1 MSMETTLYI
10 IMGLAALVI
19 LVLAFL
25 LIRKAGQVHTV
36 EALRRSEAEAGEK
49 ALQQLRASGEAA
61 LKQEREAGETALRQ
75 QREANE
81 AALKQLREA
90 NDAALK
96 QQIEAIRAQMTAETE
111 KLLKQREEAIS
122 KKAEETF
129 KSLSGNLGK
138 DIKTMQEAFDA
149 QKKSQTEGAAQLKEA
164 MEQAVKNLQ
173 QQTSSIGAKA
183 DNLASALKGQ
193 NKTAGGW
200 GEVILY
206 NMLVNEGMVEGRDFD
221 REETLRDALG
231 QTVHND
237 DSSKRMRPDYIL
249 HYPDQTEV
257 IIDAKVSLDAYSD
270 WFAAEDPQARENAAQ
285 RNLQAIRAQIKD
297 LSGKRYP
304 QYIREGYKSLDYVV
318 MFVPNYGSLQLAK
331 SLAPNL
337 FNEAYGQGVL
347 LASEETLMPFLRMIR
362 IAWTNYDQARNQ
374 EKIIKAA
381 QAMVDR
387 VYDFSKAH
395 ALMGDKLHDA
405 LKQYDAVSAKISESG
420 QSILTSARQLIK
432 LGVPKN
438 PKKPLPEGD
447 DEPITD

>member
-1 MSMETTLYI
+1 MSTTILYI
-10 IMGLAALVI
+10 LLGVAVVVIAVLVMVI
-19 LVLAFL
+19 V
-25 LIRKAGQVHTV
+25 RKDAEVRTAQ
-36 EALRRSEAEAGEK
+36 ALRRSDAEANEK
-49 ALQQLRASGEAA
+49 ALQL
-61 LKQEREAGETALRQ
+61 
-75 QREANE
+75 
-81 AALKQLREA
+81 LRETQ
-90 NDAALK
+90 DAALK
-96 QQIEAIRAQMTAETE
+96 QQMEGIRSQMTVETE
-111 KLLKQREEAIS
+111 KLLKQREEAIA

-129 KSLSGNLGK
+129 QNISGSLGK
-138 DIKTMQEAFDA
+138 DLKAMQEAFVA
-149 QKKSQTEGAAQLKEA
+149 QRKSQTEGTAQMKEA

-173 QQTSSIGAKA
+173 NQTSSIGAKA

-231 QTVHND
+231 QTVHNE

-249 HYPDQTEV
+249 HYPDKTEV

-270 WFAAEDPQARENAAQ
+270 WFAAQDPAAKDEAAQ
-285 RNLQAIRAQIKD
+285 RNLQAIRTQIKD

-304 QYIREGYKSLDYVV
+304 HYIREGYKSLDYVV

-337 FNEAYGQGVL
+337 FNEAYAQGVL
-347 LASEETLMPFLRMIR
+347 LATEETLMPFLRMIR

-381 QAMVDR
+381 QNMIDR

-395 ALMGDKLHDA
+395 ATMGEKLRDA
-405 LKQYDAVSAKISESG
+405 MKQYDAVSAKIDESG

-438 PKKPLPEGD
+438 PKKPLPEGEAD
-447 DEPITD
+447 N

>member
-1 MSMETTLYI
+1 MELTSYI
-10 IMGLAALVI
+10 ILGAALLIIAVLVMVI
-19 LVLAFL
+19 
-25 LIRKAGQVHTV
+25 IRKDAQVRTA
-36 EALRRSEAEAGEK
+36 EALRKSDAEANEK
-49 ALQQLRASGEAA
+49 ALRL
-61 LKQEREAGETALRQ
+61 
-75 QREANE
+75 
-81 AALKQLREA
+81 LRETQ
-90 NDAALK
+90 DAALK
-96 QQIEAIRAQMTAETE
+96 QQMEGIRSQMTAETE

-129 KSLSGNLGK
+129 KTITGGLGK
-138 DIKTMQEAFDA
+138 DIKTMQEAFEA
-149 QKKSQTEGAAQLKEA
+149 QKESQNKGTAQMKEA

-173 QQTSSIGAKA
+173 NQTSSIGAKA

-231 QTVHND
+231 QTVHNE

-249 HYPDQTEV
+249 HYPDKTEV

-270 WFAAEDPQARENAAQ
+270 WFAAEDPAAKDEAAQ
-285 RNLQAIRAQIKD
+285 RNLQAIRTQIKD

-304 QYIREGYKSLDYVV
+304 HYIREGYKTLDYVV

-337 FNEAYGQGVL
+337 FNEAYSQGVL
-347 LASEETLMPFLRMIR
+347 LATEETLMPFLRMIR
-362 IAWTNYDQARNQ
+362 IAWTNYDQVRNQ

-381 QAMVDR
+381 QNMIDR

-395 ALMGDKLHDA
+395 ATMGEKLHDA
-405 LKQYDAVSAKISESG
+405 LKQYDAVSAKIDESG

-438 PKKPLPEGD
+438 PKKPIPEGEAD
-447 DEPITD
+447 N

>member
-1 MSMETTLYI
+1 MNATILYVLL
-10 IMGLAALVI
+10 GVAVLVI
-19 LVLAFL
+19 AVLVMVI
-25 LIRKAGQVHTV
+25 IRKDAEVRTAQ
-36 EALRRSEAEAGEK
+36 ALRRSDAEANEK
-49 ALQQLRASGEAA
+49 ALQL
-61 LKQEREAGETALRQ
+61 
-75 QREANE
+75 
-81 AALKQLREA
+81 LRETQ
-90 NDAALK
+90 DVALK
-96 QQIEAIRAQMTAETE
+96 QQMEGIRSQMTAETE

-129 KSLSGNLGK
+129 QTISGSLGK
-138 DIKTMQEAFDA
+138 DLKAMQEAFVA
-149 QKKSQTEGAAQLKEA
+149 QRKSQTEGTAQMKEA

-173 QQTSSIGAKA
+173 HQTSSIGAKA

-231 QTVHND
+231 QTVLNE

-249 HYPDQTEV
+249 HYPDKTEV

-270 WFAAEDPQARENAAQ
+270 WFAAEDPAAKEEAAQ
-285 RNLQAIRAQIKD
+285 RNLQAIRTQIKD

-304 QYIREGYKSLDYVV
+304 HYIREGYKSLDYVV

-337 FNEAYGQGVL
+337 FNEAYSQGVL
-347 LASEETLMPFLRMIR
+347 IATEETLMPFLRMIR

-381 QAMVDR
+381 QNMIDR

-395 ALMGDKLHDA
+395 ATMGDKLRDA
-405 LKQYDAVSAKISESG
+405 MKQYDAMSAKINDSG
-420 QSILTSARQLIK
+420 QSILTSAHQLIK

-438 PKKPLPEGD
+438 PKKPLPEGEAD
-447 DEPITD
+447 N

>member
-1 MSMETTLYI
+1 MELTSYI
-10 IMGLAALVI
+10 ILGAALLIIAVLVMVI
-19 LVLAFL
+19 
-25 LIRKAGQVHTV
+25 IRKDAQVRTA
-36 EALRRSEAEAGEK
+36 EALRKSDAEANEK
-49 ALQQLRASGEAA
+49 ALRL
-61 LKQEREAGETALRQ
+61 
-75 QREANE
+75 
-81 AALKQLREA
+81 LRETQ
-90 NDAALK
+90 DAALK
-96 QQIEAIRAQMTAETE
+96 QQMEGIRSQMTAETE

-129 KSLSGNLGK
+129 KTITGGLGK
-138 DIKTMQEAFDA
+138 DIKTMQEAFEA
-149 QKKSQTEGAAQLKEA
+149 QKESQNKGTAQMKEA

-173 QQTSSIGAKA
+173 NQTSSIGAKA

-249 HYPDQTEV
+249 HYPDKTEV

-270 WFAAEDPQARENAAQ
+270 WFAAEDPAAKEEAAQ
-285 RNLQAIRAQIKD
+285 RNLQAIRTQIKD

-304 QYIREGYKSLDYVV
+304 HYIREGYKTLDYVV

-337 FNEAYGQGVL
+337 FNEAYSQGVL
-347 LASEETLMPFLRMIR
+347 LATEETLMPFLRMIR
-362 IAWTNYDQARNQ
+362 IAWTNYDQVRNQ

-381 QAMVDR
+381 QNMIDR

-395 ALMGDKLHDA
+395 ATMGEKLHDA
-405 LKQYDAVSAKISESG
+405 LKQYDAVSAKIDESG

-438 PKKPLPEGD
+438 PKKPLPEGEAD
-447 DEPITD
+447 N

>member
-1 MSMETTLYI
+1 MNATFLYALLGVAVVI
-10 IMGLAALVI
+10 IAVLVMVI
-19 LVLAFL
+19 
-25 LIRKAGQVHTV
+25 IRKDAEVRTAQ
-36 EALRRSEAEAGEK
+36 ALRRSDA
-49 ALQQLRASGEAA
+49 
-61 LKQEREAGETALRQ
+61 
-75 QREANE
+75 EANE
-81 AALKQLREA
+81 KAMQLLRETQ
-90 NDAALK
+90 DAALK
-96 QQIEAIRAQMTAETE
+96 QQMEGIRSQMTAETE

-129 KSLSGNLGK
+129 QTISGSLGK
-138 DIKTMQEAFDA
+138 DLKAMQEAFVA
-149 QKKSQTEGAAQLKEA
+149 QRKSQTEGTAQMKEA

-173 QQTSSIGAKA
+173 HQTSSIGAKA

-231 QTVHND
+231 QTVHNE

-249 HYPDQTEV
+249 HYPDKTEV

-270 WFAAEDPQARENAAQ
+270 WFAAEDPAAKEEAAQ
-285 RNLQAIRAQIKD
+285 RNLQAIRTQIKD

-304 QYIREGYKSLDYVV
+304 HYIREGYKSLDYVV

-337 FNEAYGQGVL
+337 FNEAYAQGVL
-347 LASEETLMPFLRMIR
+347 IATEETLMPFLRMIR

-381 QAMVDR
+381 QNMIDR

-395 ALMGDKLHDA
+395 ATMGEKLRDA
-405 LKQYDAVSAKISESG
+405 MKQYDAVSAKIDESG

-438 PKKPLPEGD
+438 PKKPLPEGEAD
-447 DEPITD
+447 N

>member
-1 MSMETTLYI
+1 MNATILYVLL
-10 IMGLAALVI
+10 GVAVLVI
-19 LVLAFL
+19 AVLVMVI
-25 LIRKAGQVHTV
+25 IRKDAEVRTAQ
-36 EALRRSEAEAGEK
+36 ALRRSDAEANEK
-49 ALQQLRASGEAA
+49 ALQL
-61 LKQEREAGETALRQ
+61 
-75 QREANE
+75 
-81 AALKQLREA
+81 LRETQ
-90 NDAALK
+90 DVALK
-96 QQIEAIRAQMTAETE
+96 QQMEGIRSQMTAETE

-129 KSLSGNLGK
+129 QTISGSLGK
-138 DIKTMQEAFDA
+138 DLKAMQEAFVA
-149 QKKSQTEGAAQLKEA
+149 QRKSQTEGTAQMKEA

-173 QQTSSIGAKA
+173 HQTSSIGAKA

-231 QTVHND
+231 QTVHNE

-249 HYPDQTEV
+249 HYPDKTEV

-270 WFAAEDPQARENAAQ
+270 WFAAEDPAAKEEAAQ
-285 RNLQAIRAQIKD
+285 RNLQAIRTQIKD

-304 QYIREGYKSLDYVV
+304 HYIREGYKSLDYVV

-337 FNEAYGQGVL
+337 FNEAYAQGVL
-347 LASEETLMPFLRMIR
+347 IATEETLMPFLRMIR

-381 QAMVDR
+381 QNMIDR

-395 ALMGDKLHDA
+395 ATMGDKLRDA
-405 LKQYDAVSAKISESG
+405 MKQYDAMSAKINDSG
-420 QSILTSARQLIK
+420 QSILTSAHQLIK

-438 PKKPLPEGD
+438 PKKPLPEG
-447 DEPITD
+447 

>member
-1 MSMETTLYI
+1 MSTTVLYI
-10 IMGLAALVI
+10 FLGVAVLVI
-19 LVLAFL
+19 AVLVM
-25 LIRKAGQVHTV
+25 IIVRKDAEVRTAQ
-36 EALRRSEAEAGEK
+36 ALRRSDAEANEK
-49 ALQQLRASGEAA
+49 ALQLF
-61 LKQEREAGETALRQ
+61 RETQ
-75 QREANE
+75 
-81 AALKQLREA
+81 
-90 NDAALK
+90 DVALK
-96 QQIEAIRAQMTAETE
+96 QQMEGIRSQMTAETE

-129 KSLSGNLGK
+129 QTISGSLGK
-138 DIKTMQEAFDA
+138 DLKAMQEAFVA
-149 QKKSQTEGAAQLKEA
+149 QRKSQTEGTAQMKEA

-173 QQTSSIGAKA
+173 HQTSSIGAKA

-231 QTVHND
+231 QTVHNE

-249 HYPDQTEV
+249 HYPDKTEV

-270 WFAAEDPQARENAAQ
+270 WFAAEDPAAKEEAAQ
-285 RNLQAIRAQIKD
+285 RNLQAIRTQIKD

-304 QYIREGYKSLDYVV
+304 HYIREGYKSLDYVV

-337 FNEAYGQGVL
+337 FNEAYSQGVL
-347 LASEETLMPFLRMIR
+347 IATEETLMPFLRMIR

-381 QAMVDR
+381 QNMIDR

-395 ALMGDKLHDA
+395 ATMGEKLRDA
-405 LKQYDAVSAKISESG
+405 MKQYDAVSAKIDESG

-447 DEPITD
+447 AE

>member
-1 MSMETTLYI
+1 MSTTVLYI
-10 IMGLAALVI
+10 FLGVAVLVI
-19 LVLAFL
+19 AVLVMVI
-25 LIRKAGQVHTV
+25 IRKDAEVRTAQ
-36 EALRRSEAEAGEK
+36 ALRRSDA
-49 ALQQLRASGEAA
+49 
-61 LKQEREAGETALRQ
+61 
-75 QREANE
+75 EANE
-81 AALKQLREA
+81 KAMQLLRETQ
-90 NDAALK
+90 DAALK
-96 QQIEAIRAQMTAETE
+96 QQMEGIRSQMTAETE

-129 KSLSGNLGK
+129 QTISGSLGK
-138 DIKTMQEAFDA
+138 DLKAMQEAFVA
-149 QKKSQTEGAAQLKEA
+149 QRKSQTEGTAQMKEA

-173 QQTSSIGAKA
+173 HQTSSIGAKA

-231 QTVHND
+231 QTVHNE

-249 HYPDQTEV
+249 HYPDKTEV

-270 WFAAEDPQARENAAQ
+270 WFAAEDPAAKEESAQ
-285 RNLQAIRAQIKD
+285 RNLQAIRTQIKD

-304 QYIREGYKSLDYVV
+304 HYIREGYKSLDYVV

-337 FNEAYGQGVL
+337 FNEAYAQGVL
-347 LASEETLMPFLRMIR
+347 IATEETLMPFLRMIR

-381 QAMVDR
+381 QNMIDR

-395 ALMGDKLHDA
+395 ATMGEKLRDA
-405 LKQYDAVSAKISESG
+405 MKQYDAVSAKIDESG

-438 PKKPLPEGD
+438 PKKPLPEGEAD
-447 DEPITD
+447 N

>member
-1 MSMETTLYI
+1 MNATILYVLL
-10 IMGLAALVI
+10 GVAVLVI
-19 LVLAFL
+19 AVLVMVI
-25 LIRKAGQVHTV
+25 IRKDAEVRTAQ
-36 EALRRSEAEAGEK
+36 ALRRSDAEANEK
-49 ALQQLRASGEAA
+49 ALQL
-61 LKQEREAGETALRQ
+61 
-75 QREANE
+75 
-81 AALKQLREA
+81 LRETQ
-90 NDAALK
+90 DVALK
-96 QQIEAIRAQMTAETE
+96 QQMEGIRSQMTAETE

-129 KSLSGNLGK
+129 QTISGSLGK
-138 DIKTMQEAFDA
+138 DLKAMQEAFVA
-149 QKKSQTEGAAQLKEA
+149 QRKSQTEGTAQMKEA

-173 QQTSSIGAKA
+173 HQTSSIGAKA

-231 QTVHND
+231 QTVHNE

-249 HYPDQTEV
+249 HYPDKTEV

-270 WFAAEDPQARENAAQ
+270 WFAAEDPAAKEEAAQ
-285 RNLQAIRAQIKD
+285 RNLQAIRTQIKD

-304 QYIREGYKSLDYVV
+304 HYIREGYKSLDYVV

-337 FNEAYGQGVL
+337 FNEAYSQGVL
-347 LASEETLMPFLRMIR
+347 IATEETLMPFLRMIR

-381 QAMVDR
+381 QNMIDR

-395 ALMGDKLHDA
+395 ATMGDKLRDA
-405 LKQYDAVSAKISESG
+405 MKQYDAMSAKINDSG
-420 QSILTSARQLIK
+420 QSILTSAHQLIK

-438 PKKPLPEGD
+438 PKKPLPEG
-447 DEPITD
+447 

>member
-1 MSMETTLYI
+1 MSTTVLYI
-10 IMGLAALVI
+10 FLGVAVLVI
-19 LVLAFL
+19 AVLVM
-25 LIRKAGQVHTV
+25 IIVRKDAEVRTAQ
-36 EALRRSEAEAGEK
+36 ALRRSDAEANEK
-49 ALQQLRASGEAA
+49 ALQL
-61 LKQEREAGETALRQ
+61 
-75 QREANE
+75 
-81 AALKQLREA
+81 LRETQ
-90 NDAALK
+90 DVALK
-96 QQIEAIRAQMTAETE
+96 QQMEGIRSQMTAETE

-129 KSLSGNLGK
+129 QTISGSLGK
-138 DIKTMQEAFDA
+138 DLKAMQEAFVA
-149 QKKSQTEGAAQLKEA
+149 QRKSQTEGTAQMKEA

-173 QQTSSIGAKA
+173 HQTSSIGAKA

-231 QTVHND
+231 QTVHNE

-249 HYPDQTEV
+249 HYPDKTEV

-270 WFAAEDPQARENAAQ
+270 WFAAEDPAAKEEAAQ
-285 RNLQAIRAQIKD
+285 RNLQAIRTQIKD

-304 QYIREGYKSLDYVV
+304 HYIREGYKSLDYVV

-337 FNEAYGQGVL
+337 FNEAYSQGVL
-347 LASEETLMPFLRMIR
+347 IATEETLMPFLRMIR

-381 QAMVDR
+381 QNMIDR

-395 ALMGDKLHDA
+395 ATMGEKLRDA
-405 LKQYDAVSAKISESG
+405 MKQYDAVSAKIDESG

-447 DEPITD
+447 AE

>member
-1 MSMETTLYI
+1 MSTTVLYI
-10 IMGLAALVI
+10 FLGVAVLVI
-19 LVLAFL
+19 AVLVM
-25 LIRKAGQVHTV
+25 IIVRKDAEVRTAQ
-36 EALRRSEAEAGEK
+36 ALRRSDAEANEK
-49 ALQQLRASGEAA
+49 ALQL
-61 LKQEREAGETALRQ
+61 
-75 QREANE
+75 
-81 AALKQLREA
+81 LRETQ
-90 NDAALK
+90 DVALK
-96 QQIEAIRAQMTAETE
+96 QQMEGIRSQMTAETE

-129 KSLSGNLGK
+129 QTISGSLGK
-138 DIKTMQEAFDA
+138 DLKAMQEAFVA
-149 QKKSQTEGAAQLKEA
+149 QRKSQTEGTAQMKEA

-173 QQTSSIGAKA
+173 HQTSSIGAKA

-231 QTVHND
+231 QTVHNE

-249 HYPDQTEV
+249 HYPDKTEV

-270 WFAAEDPQARENAAQ
+270 WFAAENPAAKEEAAQ
-285 RNLQAIRAQIKD
+285 RNLQAIRTQIKD

-304 QYIREGYKSLDYVV
+304 HYIREGYKSLDYVV

-337 FNEAYGQGVL
+337 FNEAYSQGVL
-347 LASEETLMPFLRMIR
+347 IATEETLMPFLRMIR

-381 QAMVDR
+381 QNMIDR

-395 ALMGDKLHDA
+395 ATMGEKLRDA
-405 LKQYDAVSAKISESG
+405 MKQYDAVSAKIDESG

-438 PKKPLPEGD
+438 PKKPLPEGEAD
-447 DEPITD
+447 N

>member
-1 MSMETTLYI
+1 MELTSYI
-10 IMGLAALVI
+10 ILGAALLIIAVLVMVI
-19 LVLAFL
+19 
-25 LIRKAGQVHTV
+25 IRKDAQVRTA
-36 EALRRSEAEAGEK
+36 EALRKSDAEANEK
-49 ALQQLRASGEAA
+49 ALRL
-61 LKQEREAGETALRQ
+61 
-75 QREANE
+75 
-81 AALKQLREA
+81 LRETQ
-90 NDAALK
+90 DAALK
-96 QQIEAIRAQMTAETE
+96 QQMEGIRSQMTAETE

-129 KSLSGNLGK
+129 KTITGGLGK
-138 DIKTMQEAFDA
+138 DIKTMQEAFEA
-149 QKKSQTEGAAQLKEA
+149 QKESQNKGTAQMKEA

-173 QQTSSIGAKA
+173 NQTSSIGAKA

-231 QTVHND
+231 QTVHNE

-249 HYPDQTEV
+249 HYPDKTEV

-270 WFAAEDPQARENAAQ
+270 WFAAEDPAAKDEAAQ
-285 RNLQAIRAQIKD
+285 RNLQAIRTQIKD

-304 QYIREGYKSLDYVV
+304 HYIREGYKTLDYVV

-337 FNEAYGQGVL
+337 FNEAYSQGVL
-347 LASEETLMPFLRMIR
+347 LATEETLMPFLRMIR
-362 IAWTNYDQARNQ
+362 IAWTNYDQVRNQ

-381 QAMVDR
+381 QNMIDR

-395 ALMGDKLHDA
+395 ATMGEKLHDA
-405 LKQYDAVSAKISESG
+405 LKQYDAVSAKIDESG

-438 PKKPLPEGD
+438 PKKPLPEGEAD
-447 DEPITD
+447 N

>member
-1 MSMETTLYI
+1 MELTSYI
-10 IMGLAALVI
+10 ILGVAVLVI
-19 LVLAFL
+19 VVLVMVI
-25 LIRKAGQVHTV
+25 IRKDAQVRTA
-36 EALRRSEAEAGEK
+36 EALRKSDAEANEKALQLLRDANEK
-49 ALQQLRASGEAA
+49 ALQQQMDG
-61 LKQEREAGETALRQ
+61 
-75 QREANE
+75 
-81 AALKQLREA
+81 
-90 NDAALK
+90 
-96 QQIEAIRAQMTAETE
+96 IRSQMTAETE

-129 KSLSGNLGK
+129 QNISGNLGK
-138 DIKTMQEAFDA
+138 DLKAMQEAFVA
-149 QKKSQTEGAAQLKEA
+149 QRKSQTEGTAQMKEA

-173 QQTSSIGAKA
+173 NQTSSIGAKA

-231 QTVHND
+231 QTVHNE

-249 HYPDQTEV
+249 HYPDKTEV

-270 WFAAEDPQARENAAQ
+270 WFAAEDPAAKDDAAQ
-285 RNLQAIRAQIKD
+285 RNLQAIRTQIKD

-304 QYIREGYKSLDYVV
+304 HYIREGYKTLDYVV

-337 FNEAYGQGVL
+337 FNEAYSQGVL
-347 LASEETLMPFLRMIR
+347 LATEETLMPFLRMIR
-362 IAWTNYDQARNQ
+362 IAWTNYDQVRNQ

-381 QAMVDR
+381 QNMIDR

-395 ALMGDKLHDA
+395 ATMGEKLRDA
-405 LKQYDAVSAKISESG
+405 MKQYDAVSAKIDESG

-438 PKKPLPEGD
+438 PKKPLPEGESD
-447 DEPITD
+447 N

>member
-1 MSMETTLYI
+1 MNSTILYVLL
-10 IMGLAALVI
+10 GVAVLVI
-19 LVLAFL
+19 AVLVMVI
-25 LIRKAGQVHTV
+25 IRKDAEVRTAQ
-36 EALRRSEAEAGEK
+36 ALRRSDAEANEK
-49 ALQQLRASGEAA
+49 ALQL
-61 LKQEREAGETALRQ
+61 
-75 QREANE
+75 
-81 AALKQLREA
+81 LRETQ
-90 NDAALK
+90 DVALK
-96 QQIEAIRAQMTAETE
+96 QQMEGIRSQMTAETE

-129 KSLSGNLGK
+129 QTISGSLGK
-138 DIKTMQEAFDA
+138 DLKAMQEAFVA
-149 QKKSQTEGAAQLKEA
+149 QRKSQTEGTAQMKEA

-173 QQTSSIGAKA
+173 HQTSSIGAKA

-231 QTVHND
+231 QAVHNE

-249 HYPDQTEV
+249 HYPDKTEV

-270 WFAAEDPQARENAAQ
+270 WFAAEDPAAKEEAAQ
-285 RNLQAIRAQIKD
+285 RNLQAIRTQIKD

-304 QYIREGYKSLDYVV
+304 HYIREGYKSLDYVV

-337 FNEAYGQGVL
+337 FNEAYSQGVL
-347 LASEETLMPFLRMIR
+347 IATEETLMPFLRMIR

-381 QAMVDR
+381 QNMIDR

-395 ALMGDKLHDA
+395 ATMGDKLRDA
-405 LKQYDAVSAKISESG
+405 MKQYDAMSAKINDSG
-420 QSILTSARQLIK
+420 QSILTSAHQLIK

-438 PKKPLPEGD
+438 PKKPLPEGEAD
-447 DEPITD
+447 N

>member
-1 MSMETTLYI
+1 MELTSYI
-10 IMGLAALVI
+10 ILGVAVLVI
-19 LVLAFL
+19 VVLVMVI
-25 LIRKAGQVHTV
+25 IRKDAQVRTA
-36 EALRRSEAEAGEK
+36 EALRKSDAEANEKALQLLRDANEK
-49 ALQQLRASGEAA
+49 ALQQQMDG
-61 LKQEREAGETALRQ
+61 
-75 QREANE
+75 
-81 AALKQLREA
+81 
-90 NDAALK
+90 
-96 QQIEAIRAQMTAETE
+96 IRSQMTAETE

-129 KSLSGNLGK
+129 QNISGNLGK
-138 DIKTMQEAFDA
+138 DLKAMQEAFVA
-149 QKKSQTEGAAQLKEA
+149 QRKSQTEGTAQMKEA

-173 QQTSSIGAKA
+173 NQTSSIGAKA

-206 NMLVNEGMVEGRDFD
+206 NILVNEGMVEGRDFD

-231 QTVHND
+231 QTVHNE

-249 HYPDQTEV
+249 HYPDKTEV

-270 WFAAEDPQARENAAQ
+270 WFAAEDPAAKDDAAQ
-285 RNLQAIRAQIKD
+285 RNLQAIRTQIKD

-304 QYIREGYKSLDYVV
+304 HYIREGYKTLDYVV

-337 FNEAYGQGVL
+337 FNEAYSQGVL
-347 LASEETLMPFLRMIR
+347 LATEETLMPFLRMIR
-362 IAWTNYDQARNQ
+362 IAWTNYDQVRNQ

-381 QAMVDR
+381 QNMIDR

-395 ALMGDKLHDA
+395 ATMGEKLRDA
-405 LKQYDAVSAKISESG
+405 MKQYDAVSAKIDESG

-438 PKKPLPEGD
+438 PKKPLPEGESD
-447 DEPITD
+447 N

>member
-1 MSMETTLYI
+1 MNATILYVFLGVAVLVI
-10 IMGLAALVI
+10 AALVMVI
-19 LVLAFL
+19 
-25 LIRKAGQVHTV
+25 IRKDAEVRTAQ
-36 EALRRSEAEAGEK
+36 ALRRSDA
-49 ALQQLRASGEAA
+49 
-61 LKQEREAGETALRQ
+61 
-75 QREANE
+75 EANE
-81 AALKQLREA
+81 KAMQLLRETQ
-90 NDAALK
+90 DAALK
-96 QQIEAIRAQMTAETE
+96 QQMESIRSQMTAETE

-129 KSLSGNLGK
+129 QNISGSLGK
-138 DIKTMQEAFDA
+138 DLKAMQEAFVA
-149 QKKSQTEGAAQLKEA
+149 QRKSQTEGTAQMKEA

-173 QQTSSIGAKA
+173 HQTSSIGAKA

-231 QTVHND
+231 QTVHNE

-249 HYPDQTEV
+249 HYPDRTEV

-270 WFAAEDPQARENAAQ
+270 WFAAEDPAAKEEAAQ
-285 RNLQAIRAQIKD
+285 RNLQAIRTQIKD

-304 QYIREGYKSLDYVV
+304 HYIREGYKSLDYVV

-337 FNEAYGQGVL
+337 FNEAYSQGVL
-347 LASEETLMPFLRMIR
+347 IATEETLMPFLRMIR

-381 QAMVDR
+381 QNMIDR

-395 ALMGDKLHDA
+395 ATMGEKLRDA
-405 LKQYDAVSAKISESG
+405 MKQYDAVSAKIDESG

-438 PKKPLPEGD
+438 PKKPLPEGEAD
-447 DEPITD
+447 N

>member
-1 MSMETTLYI
+1 MELTSYI
-10 IMGLAALVI
+10 ILGAALLIIAVLVMVI
-19 LVLAFL
+19 
-25 LIRKAGQVHTV
+25 IRKDAQVRTA
-36 EALRRSEAEAGEK
+36 EALRKSDAEANEK
-49 ALQQLRASGEAA
+49 ALRL
-61 LKQEREAGETALRQ
+61 
-75 QREANE
+75 
-81 AALKQLREA
+81 LRETQ
-90 NDAALK
+90 DAALK
-96 QQIEAIRAQMTAETE
+96 QQMEGIRSQMTAETE

-129 KSLSGNLGK
+129 KTITGGLGK
-138 DIKTMQEAFDA
+138 DIKTMQEAFEA
-149 QKKSQTEGAAQLKEA
+149 QKESQNKGTAQMKEA

-173 QQTSSIGAKA
+173 NQTSSIGAKA
-183 DNLASALKGQ
+183 DNLASALNGQ

-231 QTVHND
+231 QTVHNE

-249 HYPDQTEV
+249 HYPDKTEV

-270 WFAAEDPQARENAAQ
+270 WFAAEDPAAKDGAAQ
-285 RNLQAIRAQIKD
+285 RNLQAIRTQIKD

-304 QYIREGYKSLDYVV
+304 HYIREGYKTLDYVV

-337 FNEAYGQGVL
+337 FNEAYSQGVL
-347 LASEETLMPFLRMIR
+347 LATEETLMPFLRMIR
-362 IAWTNYDQARNQ
+362 IAWTNYDQVRNQ

-381 QAMVDR
+381 QNMIDR

-395 ALMGDKLHDA
+395 ATMGEKLHDA
-405 LKQYDAVSAKISESG
+405 LKQYDAVSAKIDESG

-438 PKKPLPEGD
+438 PKKPLPEGEAD
-447 DEPITD
+447 N

>member
-1 MSMETTLYI
+1 MEMASYI
-10 IMGLAALVI
+10 ILGVAVLIIVVLVMVI
-19 LVLAFL
+19 
-25 LIRKAGQVHTV
+25 IRKDAQVRTA
-36 EALRRSEAEAGEK
+36 EALRKSDAEANEKALQLLRDTNEK
-49 ALQQLRASGEAA
+49 ALQQQMEG
-61 LKQEREAGETALRQ
+61 
-75 QREANE
+75 
-81 AALKQLREA
+81 
-90 NDAALK
+90 
-96 QQIEAIRAQMTAETE
+96 IRSQMTAETE

-129 KSLSGNLGK
+129 QNISGNLGK
-138 DIKTMQEAFDA
+138 DLKAMQEAFVA
-149 QKKSQTEGAAQLKEA
+149 QKKSQTEGTAQMKEA

-173 QQTSSIGAKA
+173 HQTSSIGAKA

-231 QTVHND
+231 QTVHNE
-237 DSSKRMRPDYIL
+237 DSSKRMRPDYNL
-249 HYPDQTEV
+249 HYPDKTEV

-270 WFAAEDPQARENAAQ
+270 WFAAEDPAAKDEAAQ

-304 QYIREGYKSLDYVV
+304 NYIREGYKTLDYVV

-337 FNEAYGQGVL
+337 FNEAYSQGVL
-347 LASEETLMPFLRMIR
+347 LATEETLMPFLRMIR
-362 IAWTNYDQARNQ
+362 IAWTNYDQVRNQ

-381 QAMVDR
+381 QNMIDR

-395 ALMGDKLHDA
+395 ATMGEKLRDA
-405 LKQYDAVSAKISESG
+405 MKQYDAVSAKIDESG

-438 PKKPLPEGD
+438 PKKPLPEGEAD
-447 DEPITD
+447 N

>member
-1 MSMETTLYI
+1 MNATVFYVLLGVAVVI
-10 IMGLAALVI
+10 IAVLVMVI
-19 LVLAFL
+19 
-25 LIRKAGQVHTV
+25 IRKDAEVRTAQ
-36 EALRRSEAEAGEK
+36 ALRRSDA
-49 ALQQLRASGEAA
+49 
-61 LKQEREAGETALRQ
+61 
-75 QREANE
+75 EANE
-81 AALKQLREA
+81 KAMQLLRETQ
-90 NDAALK
+90 DAALK
-96 QQIEAIRAQMTAETE
+96 QQMEGIRSQMTAETE
-111 KLLKQREEAIS
+111 KLLKQREEAIA

-129 KSLSGNLGK
+129 QNISGSLGK
-138 DIKTMQEAFDA
+138 DLKAMQEAFVA
-149 QKKSQTEGAAQLKEA
+149 QRKSQTEGTAQMKEA

-173 QQTSSIGAKA
+173 NQTSSIGAKA

-231 QTVHND
+231 QTVHNE

-249 HYPDQTEV
+249 HYPDKTEV

-270 WFAAEDPQARENAAQ
+270 WFAAEDPAAKEEAAQ
-285 RNLQAIRAQIKD
+285 RNLQAIRTQIKD

-304 QYIREGYKSLDYVV
+304 HYIREGYKSLDYVV

-337 FNEAYGQGVL
+337 FNEAYAQGVL
-347 LASEETLMPFLRMIR
+347 IATEETLMPFLRMIR

-381 QAMVDR
+381 QNMIDR

-395 ALMGDKLHDA
+395 ATMGEKLRDA
-405 LKQYDAVSAKISESG
+405 MKQYDAVSAKIDESG

-438 PKKPLPEGD
+438 PKKPLPEGEAD
-447 DEPITD
+447 N

>member
-1 MSMETTLYI
+1 MNATILYVLL
-10 IMGLAALVI
+10 GVAVLVI
-19 LVLAFL
+19 AVLVMVI
-25 LIRKAGQVHTV
+25 IRKDAEVRTAQ
-36 EALRRSEAEAGEK
+36 ALRRSDAEANEK
-49 ALQQLRASGEAA
+49 ALQL
-61 LKQEREAGETALRQ
+61 
-75 QREANE
+75 
-81 AALKQLREA
+81 LRETQ
-90 NDAALK
+90 DAALK
-96 QQIEAIRAQMTAETE
+96 QQMEGIRSQMTAETE

-129 KSLSGNLGK
+129 QTISGSLGK
-138 DIKTMQEAFDA
+138 DLKAMQEAFVA
-149 QKKSQTEGAAQLKEA
+149 QRKSQTEGTAQMKEA

-173 QQTSSIGAKA
+173 HQTSSIGAKA

-231 QTVHND
+231 QTVLNE

-249 HYPDQTEV
+249 HYPDKTEV

-270 WFAAEDPQARENAAQ
+270 WFAAEDPAAKEEAAQ
-285 RNLQAIRAQIKD
+285 RNLQAIRTQIKD

-304 QYIREGYKSLDYVV
+304 HYIREGYKSLDYVV

-337 FNEAYGQGVL
+337 FNEAYSQGVL
-347 LASEETLMPFLRMIR
+347 IATEETLMPFLRMIR

-381 QAMVDR
+381 QNMIDR

-395 ALMGDKLHDA
+395 ATMGEKLRDA
-405 LKQYDAVSAKISESG
+405 MKQYDAVSAKIDESG

-438 PKKPLPEGD
+438 PKKPLPEGEAD
-447 DEPITD
+447 N

>member
-1 MSMETTLYI
+1 MNATILYVLL
-10 IMGLAALVI
+10 GVAVLVI
-19 LVLAFL
+19 AVLVMVI
-25 LIRKAGQVHTV
+25 IRKDAEVRTAQ
-36 EALRRSEAEAGEK
+36 ALRRSDAEANEK
-49 ALQQLRASGEAA
+49 ALRL
-61 LKQEREAGETALRQ
+61 
-75 QREANE
+75 
-81 AALKQLREA
+81 LRETQ
-90 NDAALK
+90 DAALK
-96 QQIEAIRAQMTAETE
+96 QQMEGIRSQMTAETE

-129 KSLSGNLGK
+129 QTISGSLGK
-138 DIKTMQEAFDA
+138 DLKAMQEAFVA
-149 QKKSQTEGAAQLKEA
+149 QRKSQTEGTAQMKEA

-173 QQTSSIGAKA
+173 HQTSSIGAKA

-231 QTVHND
+231 QTVHNE

-249 HYPDQTEV
+249 HYPDKTEV

-270 WFAAEDPQARENAAQ
+270 WFSAEDTAAKEDAAQ
-285 RNLQAIRAQIKD
+285 RNLQAIRTQIKD

-304 QYIREGYKSLDYVV
+304 HYIREGYKSLDYVV

-337 FNEAYGQGVL
+337 FNEAYAQGVL
-347 LASEETLMPFLRMIR
+347 IATEETLMPFLRMIR

-381 QAMVDR
+381 QNMIDR

-395 ALMGDKLHDA
+395 ATMGDKLRDA
-405 LKQYDAVSAKISESG
+405 MKQYDAMSAKISDSG
-420 QSILTSARQLIK
+420 QSILTSAQQLIK

-438 PKKPLPEGD
+438 PKKPLPEGEAD
-447 DEPITD
+447 N

>member
-1 MSMETTLYI
+1 MSTTILYI
-10 IMGLAALVI
+10 LLGVAVVVIAVLVMVI
-19 LVLAFL
+19 V
-25 LIRKAGQVHTV
+25 RKDAEVRTAQ
-36 EALRRSEAEAGEK
+36 ALRRSDAEANEK
-49 ALQQLRASGEAA
+49 ALQLLRET
-61 LKQEREAGETALRQ
+61 QDTALRQ
-75 QREANE
+75 QMEG
-81 AALKQLREA
+81 
-90 NDAALK
+90 
-96 QQIEAIRAQMTAETE
+96 IRSQMTAETE
-111 KLLKQREEAIS
+111 KLLKQREEALA

-129 KSLSGNLGK
+129 QNISGSLGK
-138 DIKTMQEAFDA
+138 DLKAMQEAFVA
-149 QKKSQTEGAAQLKEA
+149 QRKSQTEGTAQMKEA

-173 QQTSSIGAKA
+173 NQTSSIGAKA

-231 QTVHND
+231 QTVHNE

-249 HYPDQTEV
+249 HYPDKTEV

-270 WFAAEDPQARENAAQ
+270 WFAAQDAAAKDEAAQ
-285 RNLQAIRAQIKD
+285 RNLQAIRTQIKD

-304 QYIREGYKSLDYVV
+304 HYIREGYKSLDYVV

-337 FNEAYGQGVL
+337 FNEAYSQGVL
-347 LASEETLMPFLRMIR
+347 LATEETLMPFLRMIR

-381 QAMVDR
+381 QNMIDR

-395 ALMGDKLHDA
+395 ATMGEKLRDA
-405 LKQYDAVSAKISESG
+405 MKQYDAVSAKIDESG

-438 PKKPLPEGD
+438 PKKPLPEGEAD
-447 DEPITD
+447 N

>member
-1 MSMETTLYI
+1 MELTSYI
-10 IMGLAALVI
+10 ILGAALLVI
-19 LVLAFL
+19 AVLVMVI
-25 LIRKAGQVHTV
+25 IRKDAQVRTA
-36 EALRRSEAEAGEK
+36 EALRKSDAEANEK
-49 ALQQLRASGEAA
+49 ALRLLRETN
-61 LKQEREAGETALRQ
+61 ETALRQ
-75 QREANE
+75 Q
-81 AALKQLREA
+81 
-90 NDAALK
+90 
-96 QQIEAIRAQMTAETE
+96 IEGIRSQMTAETE

-129 KSLSGNLGK
+129 QAISGNLGK
-138 DIKTMQEAFDA
+138 DLKAMQEAFDA
-149 QKKSQTEGAAQLKEA
+149 QRTSQTEGTAKVKEA

-231 QTVHND
+231 QTVHNE

-249 HYPDQTEV
+249 HYPDKTEV

-270 WFAAEDPQARENAAQ
+270 WFAAEDAAAKEEAAQ

-304 QYIREGYKSLDYVV
+304 HYIREGYKTLDYVV

-337 FNEAYGQGVL
+337 FNEAYAQGVL
-347 LASEETLMPFLRMIR
+347 IATEETLMPFLRMIR
-362 IAWTNYDQARNQ
+362 IAWTNYDQVRNQ

-381 QAMVDR
+381 QNMIDR

-395 ALMGDKLHDA
+395 ATMGEKLRDA
-405 LKQYDAVSAKISESG
+405 LKQYDAVSAKIDESG

-438 PKKPLPEGD
+438 PKKPLPEGEAD
-447 DEPITD
+447 N